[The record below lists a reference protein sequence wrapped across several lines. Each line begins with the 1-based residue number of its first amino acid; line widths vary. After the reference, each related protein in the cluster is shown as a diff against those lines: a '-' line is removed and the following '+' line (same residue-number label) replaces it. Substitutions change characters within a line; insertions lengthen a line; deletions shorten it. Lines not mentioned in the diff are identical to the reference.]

1 MTPKRKQFALRIE
14 RALYLA
20 ARFES
25 VRRNES
31 YNKWVCEA
39 IRQRLE
45 RDVLR
50 RD

>member
-1 MTPKRKQFALRIE
+1 METDRKQFTLRMK

-25 VRRNES
+25 VKRDES
-31 YNKWVCEA
+31 FNKWVCEA

-45 RDVLR
+45 RDLLSK
-50 RD
+50 D

>member
-1 MTPKRKQFALRIE
+1 METTKKQFALRIE

-25 VRRNES
+25 VKRDES
-31 YNKWVCEA
+31 FNKWVCDA

-45 RDVLR
+45 RDLLS

>member
-1 MTPKRKQFALRIE
+1 MDTGRKQFALRIE
-14 RALYLA
+14 RSLYLA

-25 VRRNES
+25 VKRDES
-31 YNKWVCEA
+31 FNKWVGEA

-45 RDVLR
+45 RDLLS

>member
-1 MTPKRKQFALRIE
+1 METDRKQFALRIE
-14 RALYLA
+14 HALYLA

-25 VRRNES
+25 VKRYES
-31 YNKWVCEA
+31 FNKWVNEA

-45 RDVLR
+45 RDLLS